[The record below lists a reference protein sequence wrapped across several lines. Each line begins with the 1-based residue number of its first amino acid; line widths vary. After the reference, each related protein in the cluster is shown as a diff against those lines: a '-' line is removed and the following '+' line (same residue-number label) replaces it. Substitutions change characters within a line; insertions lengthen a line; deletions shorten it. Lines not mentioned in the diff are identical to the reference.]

1 MKMKV
6 IVMLAAFALTASAVQ
21 AQELPRKVQN
31 VEVLDLDGKPAK
43 LPYFGEKNLMIFYV
57 DPDRQCG
64 RRRRAV
70 RLLRRSGQICRRC
83 DLPAGG
89 IIKLFDGEMPLRIAL
104 LRFVFIKV

>member
-6 IVMLAAFALTASAVQ
+6 IAMLAAFALTASAVQ

-57 DPDRQCG
+57 DPDRHKQNEDFTIELEQNH
-64 RRRRAV
+64 RAESDN
-70 RLLRRSGQICRRC
+70 LSLIH
-83 DLPAGG
+83 
-89 IIKLFDGEMPLRIAL
+89 I
-104 LRFVFIKV
+104 